1 MHITINQKSQRGIG
15 MVEVLVALLLLA
27 VGVLGFS
34 ALQSYAVYSTTE
46 SLNRTQALTVM
57 RGLAERV
64 RANST
69 SGNGVKK
76 TTLDSYKAAMGLGEP
91 SVPSKLCRSNGGATV
106 PAGCTQAEIAV
117 VDVYDARTAAWD
129 SGIQLGMTTC
139 PGTVDVGERQCLVAA
154 WDKTTPTITA
164 DANACM
170 KEDGSYRPEAN
181 CIVMEIY

>member
-1 MHITINQKSQRGIG
+1 MHISINQKNQRGIG

-57 RGLAERV
+57 RGLAERIRV
-64 RANST
+64 NGTTTTILT
-69 SGNGVKK
+69 SYRG
-76 TTLDSYKAAMGLGEP
+76 AMGSGQPVAP
-91 SVPSKLCRSNGGATV
+91 SERCRSSGGSAT
-106 PAGCTQAEIAV
+106 GCTTAQLAA
-117 VDVYDARTAAWD
+117 VDVYDARAAAWE

-139 PGTVDVGERQCLVAA
+139 PGTVGVGERQCLLAA
-154 WDKTTPTITA
+154 WDKTTPTIASDA
-164 DANACM
+164 DACM
-170 KEDGSYRPEAN
+170 TLDGTYRREAN

>member
-57 RGLAERV
+57 RGLAERI
-64 RANST
+64 RAN
-69 SGNGVKK
+69 G
-76 TTLDSYKAAMGLGEP
+76 TTTTILANYKAAMGSGVPTLP
-91 SVPSKLCRSNGGATV
+91 SELCKAPGGTTV
-106 PAGCTQAEIAV
+106 PTTGCTPAQLAL
-117 VDVYDARTAAWD
+117 VDVYDARAAAWD
-129 SGIQLGMTTC
+129 SGIQLGMTAC
-139 PGTVDVGERQCLVAA
+139 PGTGGIGQRQCLLAA
-154 WDKTTPTITA
+154 WDKTTATMAA
-164 DANACM
+164 DDDACM
-170 KEDGSYRPEAN
+170 TETGTYRRQAN

>member
-57 RGLAERV
+57 RGLAERI
-64 RANST
+64 RAN
-69 SGNGVKK
+69 G
-76 TTLDSYKAAMGLGEP
+76 TTTTILANYKAAMGSG
-91 SVPSKLCRSNGGATV
+91 VPTPPTERCSSTV
-106 PAGCTQAEIAV
+106 GSTIGCDPKQLAEL
-117 VDVYDARTAAWD
+117 DVYDARAAAWS
-129 SGIQLGMTTC
+129 SGIQLGMAAC
-139 PGTVDVGERQCLVAA
+139 PGTVGVGQRQCLLAA
-154 WDKTTPTITA
+154 WDKTTPQISA
-164 DANACM
+164 DSDACM
-170 KEDGSYRPEAN
+170 ALDGTYRRQAN